1 MKKSY
6 FKRGTS
12 ALLALIMCLTA
23 MIGFGSTTAFA
34 AGEEAEVAMFTFPRD
49 GDANYGADWGHEAK
63 HYMNGWT
70 AGEVKGNTVYAVG
83 SWDGNACYC
92 IEPGTPL
99 AIGDRLVQKDES
111 YWDNFPWMQKSF
123 RMLSLRRSWY
133 GKPLSVSVTQISDT
147 LTPAAM
153 TLF

>member
-70 AGEVKGNTVYAVG
+70 AGSVNGNHKFFDFLDV
-83 SWDGNACYC
+83 
-92 IEPGTPL
+92 
-99 AIGDRLVQKDES
+99 LVLQRFYKR
-111 YWDNFPWMQKSF
+111 NVFIK
-123 RMLSLRRSWY
+123 L
-133 GKPLSVSVTQISDT
+133 
-147 LTPAAM
+147 
-153 TLF
+153 

>member
-12 ALLALIMCLTA
+12 ALLAIIMCLTA

-70 AGEVKGNTVYAVG
+70 AGEVKGNTVYSVG

-111 YWDNFPWMQKSF
+111 YWDNFPSEYNHTIDGDTMKLHIG
-123 RMLSLRRSWY
+123 RIMEY
-133 GKPLSVSVTQISDT
+133 G
-147 LTPAAM
+147 
-153 TLF
+153 